1 MKYQAVYNT
10 IDYQILNAYRG
21 LTIDANVNVMRIIP
35 SNDEEFSAV
44 LHANPDVPFSI
55 DATTKFTTNMES
67 PSSFATTHGKAYL
80 IYTMTCEP
88 PNSATDATDTTKAA
102 ANNCCGSLFTFTSPI
117 LTKNK

>member
-1 MKYQAVYNT
+1 MLKYKAVYDT
-10 IDYQILNAYRG
+10 EYDILNAYRG

-35 SNDEEFSAV
+35 SASEEFSAV

-67 PSSFATTHGKAYL
+67 SSFAPTHGKAKL
-80 IYTMTCEP
+80 TYTMTCTP
-88 PNSATDATDTTKAA
+88 PTSATDATDPTKAA
-102 ANNCCGSLFTFTSPI
+102 TCCESLFTFTSPI